1 MLNTL
6 KKYWNYDNF
15 RPLQAEII
23 QSVLD
28 GRDTLAL
35 MPTGG
40 GKSLC
45 FQVPTM
51 VMGGLCLVITP
62 LISLMKDQ
70 VENLRCRN
78 IRAAAIYT
86 GMSYE
91 QQKVALDNC
100 QWGPYHFLYV
110 SPERLE
116 SEEFRER
123 LTRLPICLIAVDEA
137 HCISQWGYDFRPS
150 YLKIAEIRD
159 LVARKA
165 CGLEDASLQNGST
178 AAYSLKTGGVPI
190 LALTATATPDVV
202 DDIQERLAFRE
213 KNVLRKSFLR
223 SNLSYVVRQTNKKA
237 DEIVHI
243 LSKVPG
249 SAIVYVRNR
258 QRAQELATY
267 LNEKGLSA
275 DFYHAGLN
283 SKERSEKQEAWKK
296 FRERSQGELQNGSRA
311 AYSLEAR
318 GERQEAKGDEAMRRE
333 GERSGTRVIVAT
345 NAFGMGIDKPD
356 VRVVIHHDLPDTI
369 EAYFQE
375 AGRAGRDEQ
384 RAFAVLLYDPAQ
396 DKAKAR
402 KRVADNYPPEEF
414 LHTVYHKT
422 CNYLG
427 VGADSGQGATFFLD
441 VYDLCQ
447 KMHLPILTTYSAL
460 HLLSQMGYFSFEE
473 DQEIQPRVQIRVQ
486 RRELDN
492 YNLTDTQM
500 ALLESLMREYT
511 GIFTDL
517 QYLRGGQPSCSLE
530 DASLQNGGNAAYSL
544 ETKRHEL
551 LVSLAQKG
559 IISYV
564 PRTIANVLRLNVN
577 RQAEIRIPEHFYTGR
592 KTHYVE
598 KLKAMVEYAD
608 NQLYC
613 RSQLLLSYFGE
624 NDAATCG
631 TCDICRKNRS

>member
-1 MLNTL
+1 MLQTL

-23 QSVLD
+23 QSILE

-51 VMGGLCLVITP
+51 VMNGLCLVITP
-62 LISLMKDQ
+62 LIALMKDQ
-70 VENLRCRN
+70 VENLRKRDIN
-78 IRAAAIYT
+78 AAAIYT
-86 GMSYE
+86 GMTYD

-116 SEEFRER
+116 AEEFRER
-123 LTRLPICLIAVDEA
+123 LSCLPICLIAVDEA

-150 YLKIAEIRD
+150 YLKIAEIRE
-159 LVARKA
+159 VIRR
-165 CGLEDASLQNGST
+165 NGE
-178 AAYSLKTGGVPI
+178 KQDIPI

-202 DDIQERLAFRE
+202 NDIQERLAFRE

-258 QRAQELATY
+258 QRSQEIAAY
-267 LNEKGLSA
+267 LNEKGFSA
-275 DFYHAGLN
+275 DYYHAGLS
-283 SKERSEKQEAWKK
+283 SKERSSKQEAWKI
-296 FRERSQGELQNGSRA
+296 GE
-311 AYSLEAR
+311 
-318 GERQEAKGDEAMRRE
+318 KAMRRE
-333 GERSGTRVIVAT
+333 GERHGIRVIVAT

-356 VRVVIHHDLPDTI
+356 VRMVIHHDLPDTI

-384 RAFAVLLYDPAQ
+384 RAFAVLLYDPSQ

-402 KRVADNYPPEEF
+402 RRVADNYPPKEF
-414 LHTVYHKT
+414 VVDVYHKT
-422 CNYLG
+422 CDFLG
-427 VGADSGQGATFFLD
+427 VGAGSGLGHTFMLPIN
-441 VYDLCQ
+441 DLCRI
-447 KMHLPILTTYSAL
+447 MHLPILQTYAAL
-460 HLLSQMGYFSFEE
+460 HLLTQAGYIDFQEE
-473 DQEIQPRVQIRVQ
+473 QEIHPRVKILVSQ
-486 RRELDN
+486 REIKDYGLSE
-492 YNLTDTQM
+492 QQQQ
-500 ALLESLMREYT
+500 LLEILMRKYS

-517 QYLRGGQPSCSLE
+517 QYIHFDNIFQTLSTRQLH
-530 DASLQNGGNAAYSL
+530 D
-544 ETKRHEL
+544 L
-551 LVSLAQKG
+551 LVSLAQRH
-559 IISYV
+559 IITYI
-564 PRTIANVLRLNVN
+564 PHETANTLTFTRE
-577 RQAEIRIPEHFYTGR
+577 RQVDIHLSTDIYDNHRQQYI
-592 KTHYVE
+592 E

-608 NQLYC
+608 NNLYC

-624 NDAATCG
+624 TDATTCSSCDMCRERMKNAT
-631 TCDICRKNRS
+631 KN

>member
-1 MLNTL
+1 MYQTL

-23 QSVLD
+23 QSALD

-51 VMGGLCLVITP
+51 AMNGLCLVITP
-62 LISLMKDQ
+62 LIALMKDQ
-70 VENLRCRN
+70 VENLRQRD

-86 GMSYE
+86 GMSYD
-91 QQKVALDNC
+91 QQKAALDNC
-100 QWGPYHFLYV
+100 MWGPYHFLYV

-123 LTRLPICLIAVDEA
+123 LARLPICLIAVDEA

-150 YLKIAEIRD
+150 YLNIAQIRD
-159 LVARKA
+159 IIGDEARRREGEKA
-165 CGLEDASLQNGST
+165 RI
-178 AAYSLKTGGVPI
+178 PI
-190 LALTATATPDVV
+190 LALTATATPEVV

-213 KNVLRKSFLR
+213 KNVLRKSFAR
-223 SNLSYVVRQTNKKA
+223 ENISYVVRQTNKKA

-243 LSKVPG
+243 LTRVPG

-258 QRAQELATY
+258 QRTQEIAAY
-267 LNEKGLSA
+267 LNEKGISA
-275 DFYHAGLN
+275 DFYHAGLT
-283 SKERSEKQEAWKK
+283 SKERSAKQEAWK
-296 FRERSQGELQNGSRA
+296 L
-311 AYSLEAR
+311 
-318 GERQEAKGDEAMRRE
+318 GERQGI
-333 GERSGTRVIVAT
+333 RVIVAT

-384 RAFAVLLYDPAQ
+384 KAFAVLLYDPST

-402 KRVADNYPPEEF
+402 KRIADNFPEEDF

-441 VYDLCQ
+441 IFDLCG
-447 KMHLPILTTYSAL
+447 KMHMPVLPTYSAL
-460 HLLSQMGYFSFEE
+460 HLLDQIGYFSFEE
-473 DQEIQPRVQIRVQ
+473 EQEIRPRVRIRVTQ
-486 RRELDN
+486 RELDDFR
-492 YNLTDTQM
+492 LSDEQTT
-500 ALLESLMREYT
+500 LLEQLMREYT

-517 QYLRGGQPSCSLE
+517 QYIRTEVKNEGVTVKGK
-530 DASLQNGGNAAYSL
+530 NM
-544 ETKRHEL
+544 HEI
-551 LVSLAQKG
+551 LVTLAERR
-559 IISYV
+559 IIDYV
-564 PRTIANVLRLNVN
+564 PRTVANVLRFKTN
-577 RQAEIRIPEHFYTGR
+577 RQAEIRIPENFYLQR
-592 KTHYVE
+592 KGHYSD
-598 KLKAMVEYAD
+598 KLKAMVEYTD

-613 RSQLLLSYFGE
+613 RSQILLSYFGE
-624 NDAATCG
+624 HDAPVCG
-631 TCDICRKNRS
+631 TCDVCRAKAQKAD